1 MNLRI
6 DINQW
11 GADMPKR
18 VLYLIRNG
26 EYHRNLMDEGFN
38 APLTE
43 RGIEQAQR
51 TGRSLKDLPIQT
63 IYTSPHAQ
71 TSATANWIRESLP
84 DTDLLASDKLKQYR
98 SSSVGKTFTREL
110 ILQAIE
116 DTTNEAQMESAFKQ
130 FFQPVTEQDIH
141 EILICH
147 GNIIVDLVCHATNV
161 NSNTWGH
168 MLINNCSI
176 NIVAI
181 ESADDMQL
189 VAFND
194 VRHLPDKLRTD

>member
-1 MNLRI
+1 
-6 DINQW
+6 
-11 GADMPKR
+11 MPKR

-26 EYHRNLMDEGFN
+26 EYRRDMMDEAFN

-43 RGIEQAQR
+43 RGIEQSQR

-63 IYTSPHAQ
+63 IYTSPHEQ
-71 TSATANWIRESLP
+71 TSATARWIRESLLN
-84 DTDLLASDKLKQYR
+84 TNFVMSDELKQYR
-98 SSSVGKTFTREL
+98 SSSVGRAFTREL

-116 DTTNEAQMESAFKQ
+116 DTSNEAQMESAFQQ
-130 FFQPVTEQDIH
+130 FFQPADEQDTH
-141 EILICH
+141 EILVCH
-147 GNIIVDLVCHATNV
+147 GNIIVDLVCHATKV
-161 NSNTWGH
+161 NSNTWSH

-176 NIVAI
+176 NIVTV

-194 VRHLPDKLRTD
+194 VRHLPDNLRTD

>member
-1 MNLRI
+1 
-6 DINQW
+6 
-11 GADMPKR
+11 MPKR

-26 EYHRNLMDEGFN
+26 EYHRDKMDHAFN

-43 RGIEQAQR
+43 RGIEQSQR

-63 IYTSPHAQ
+63 IYTSPHEQ
-71 TSATANWIRESLP
+71 TRATANWIRESLP
-84 DTDLLASDKLKQYR
+84 NTDFFATDKLKQYR
-98 SSSVGKTFTREL
+98 SSSIGRVFTREL

-116 DTTNEAQMESAFKQ
+116 DTTNEAQMENAFQQ
-130 FFQPVTEQDIH
+130 FFQPATEDDIH
-141 EILICH
+141 EILVCH
-147 GNIIVDLVCHATNV
+147 GNIIVDLVCHATKV
-161 NSNTWGH
+161 NSNTWSH

-176 NIVAI
+176 NIVSI
-181 ESADDMQL
+181 ESADDMKL

>member
-1 MNLRI
+1 MS
-6 DINQW
+6 
-11 GADMPKR
+11 KR

-26 EYHRNLMDEGFN
+26 EYNRDLMDAEFN

-43 RGIEQAQR
+43 RGIEQAKR

-63 IYTSPHAQ
+63 IYTSPHEQ
-71 TSATANWIRESLP
+71 TSATAGWIRESLP
-84 DTDLLASDKLKQYR
+84 NTDFLASDKLKQYR
-98 SSSVGKTFTREL
+98 SSSLGKTFTREL
-110 ILQAIE
+110 ILQAVE
-116 DTTNEAQMESAFKQ
+116 DTSNEAQMESAFTQ
-130 FFQPVTEQDIH
+130 FFQPATDHDIH

-161 NSNTWGH
+161 NSNTWSH

-176 NIVAI
+176 NIVSV
-181 ESADDMQL
+181 ESLDEMQL